1 MPRSKFC
8 SSPSRCAF
16 APPAL
21 QICGFRRGWLDG
33 LALSRFGDE
42 APRRCAFPGADPD
55 RFGAVAWPQAVAAQA
70 ARVAHGRAGQKPAQ
84 GAPGGRPRGVGA
96 ARAKGAPSAPPPA
109 PVPLRPCGSSP
120 RSRSQHLDASRPLP
134 RFEGPRCTTLAGSAP
149 HTRMAVRSRWR
160 HSILPREASSGY
172 ASMAANLEPHPF
184 EAGGFRA

>member
-70 ARVAHGRAGQKPAQ
+70 ATGARVKSPAQ
-84 GAPGGRPRGVGA
+84 GAPGGGQGASARPGKA
-96 ARAKGAPSAPPPA
+96 PA

-120 RSRSQHLDASRPLP
+120 RSRRQHLDASRPLP

-172 ASMAANLEPHPF
+172 ASMAANLEPHPL